1 MPALPPSRTRGL
13 KGGIVSVCASLSAFL
28 PQRVHVHRG
37 GVERG
42 GRGLITSRSFVG
54 GSGRTFLGGTCGDS
68 WKDSSCRTASELWGD
83 SYDSAAVSTGD
94 FIRDFTGVPTRVLG
108 FCRNLAGM
116 RGVIPSFLRGH
127 RGKPFVKKAT
137 EQWPTCRGHFLL
149 LF

>member
-1 MPALPPSRTRGL
+1 M
-13 KGGIVSVCASLSAFL
+13 
-28 PQRVHVHRG
+28 
-37 GVERG
+37 
-42 GRGLITSRSFVG
+42 ITSRSFVG

-127 RGKPFVKKAT
+127 RGKPCVKKAT
-137 EQWPTCRGHFLL
+137 GQWPALPGAFPTTTTPQKVLIFQTSLNKTPFYGSPPGGRAGGRAGPAPSHAEDEIF
-149 LF
+149 

>member
-1 MPALPPSRTRGL
+1 MH
-13 KGGIVSVCASLSAFL
+13 GGGESSEGGEGDDCIKIV
-28 PQRVHVHRG
+28 
-37 GVERG
+37 
-42 GRGLITSRSFVG
+42 VG
-54 GSGRTFLGGTCGDS
+54 GCGRTFLGGTCGDS

-116 RGVIPSFLRGH
+116 RGVIPSFLRGL

-137 EQWPTCRGHFLL
+137 GQWPALPGAFPTTTKGPELKLL
-149 LF
+149 S

>member
-1 MPALPPSRTRGL
+1 M
-13 KGGIVSVCASLSAFL
+13 
-28 PQRVHVHRG
+28 
-37 GVERG
+37 
-42 GRGLITSRSFVG
+42 SRSFVG
-54 GSGRTFLGGTCGDS
+54 GSGWTFLGGTCGDS

-116 RGVIPSFLRGH
+116 RGVIPSFLRGL

-137 EQWPTCRGHFLL
+137 GQWPALPGAFPTTTSFSAFVIQRLQFHKTANHRAKILL
-149 LF
+149 LCRSHYRRPRLYP